1 MTTDEQLDQADQR
14 AAGAATTM
22 RAMVQ
27 DTYGS
32 ADVIRLA
39 QINRPVPAAGEVLVR
54 VVAAGLDRGTWH
66 LMTGTPY
73 LMRLVCGLRGPRNP
87 VLGRDVAGTVVAV
100 GSKVTR
106 FVIGDEVYGMGSG
119 SFAEY
124 VVVREGKL
132 AHKPANLTFEQA
144 AVVPISA
151 GTALQALDAGRLQP
165 GQQVLITGAS
175 GGVGSFAVQLAKGL
189 GAEVTGVCSTG
200 KVDLVRSLGADHV
213 VDYTLTDF
221 TTSGQRY
228 DVIIDIAGN
237 SPLSRLRRVLTAT
250 GTLLIVGAENA
261 GKLTGMSRQLRAPVV
276 SMFVRQ
282 RLSSLVSK
290 EQSSV
295 LDRLTQL
302 IENGTVV
309 PSVNRI
315 YPLADVPA
323 AMRQLTAG
331 NVRGKVAISI

>member
-124 VVVREGKL
+124 VAVRESKL
-132 AHKPANLTFEQA
+132 ARKPANLTFEQA

-213 VDYTLTDF
+213 VDYTFTDF

-309 PSVNRI
+309 PSVDRI

>member
-323 AMRQLTAG
+323 AMRQLAAG
-331 NVRGKVAISI
+331 NVRGKVSISI

>member
-1 MTTDEQLDQADQR
+1 MTTNEKLGQAER
-14 AAGAATTM
+14 AAGPATTM

-27 DTYGS
+27 NIYGS
-32 ADVIRLA
+32 ADVLRLA
-39 QINRPVPAAGEVLVR
+39 QIDRPVPAAGEVLVQ

-100 GSKVTR
+100 GSEVTR

-124 VVVREGKL
+124 VVVREAKI

-144 AVVPISA
+144 AAVPISA
-151 GTALQALDAGRLQP
+151 GTALQALDAGHIQP
-165 GQQVLITGAS
+165 GQRVLITGAS

-221 TTSGQRY
+221 STGGQRY
-228 DVIIDIAGN
+228 DLIIDIAGN

-250 GTLLIVGAENA
+250 GTLVIVGAENA

-276 SMFVRQ
+276 SLFVSQ
-282 RLSSLVSK
+282 RLTSLVSR
-290 EQSSV
+290 EHSGV
-295 LDRLTQL
+295 LVRLTQL
-302 IENGTVV
+302 IESGTVV
-309 PSVNRI
+309 PSIDRI
-315 YPLADVPA
+315 YPLAEVPA
-323 AMRQLTAG
+323 AMRHLAAG
-331 NVRGKVAISI
+331 NVLGKVAISI